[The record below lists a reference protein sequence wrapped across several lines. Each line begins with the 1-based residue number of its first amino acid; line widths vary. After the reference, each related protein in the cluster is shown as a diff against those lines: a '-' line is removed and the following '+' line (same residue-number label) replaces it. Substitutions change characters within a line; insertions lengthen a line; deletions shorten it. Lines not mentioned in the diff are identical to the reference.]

1 MEGQKIDV
9 RGIKRKKNLTKR
21 GGEKMRIN
29 GANWK
34 AEVEIEIGGG
44 SWWVC
49 WIFGNSND
57 RVTEQLVIARFRPR
71 ALSFLFF
78 FIAYKKRGNK
88 KKKKEREISYVLKIE
103 KKKQGLNEKIERSMT
118 NELGIWENKE
128 KETNRNTILSATYTE

>member
-44 SWWVC
+44 SWWVY

-88 KKKKEREISYVLKIE
+88 KKKKEPTRDIVRVKNW
-103 KKKQGLNEKIERSMT
+103 KKKARAEWKDRTIDDERIRHMGEQRKG
-118 NELGIWENKE
+118 N
-128 KETNRNTILSATYTE
+128 